1 MASLYKFSR
10 SNREELLYRLIIYWK
25 TSLILIFRTNTRRS
39 NCFYKEIEH
48 QQLMLNL
55 DVAIKNKLDG
65 PINVE
70 QCIKVSKIYIQVI
83 GFSVKGRHRSC
94 PSGNSL
100 EGSVVLYLY
109 AIEFLLMRTKYN

>member
-25 TSLILIFRTNTRRS
+25 TSLILIFHTNTRRS
-39 NCFYKEIEH
+39 NCFYKELEH

-70 QCIKVSKIYIQVI
+70 QCKGLKIYIQVI

-109 AIEFLLMRTKYN
+109 AIEFLLMQTKYN